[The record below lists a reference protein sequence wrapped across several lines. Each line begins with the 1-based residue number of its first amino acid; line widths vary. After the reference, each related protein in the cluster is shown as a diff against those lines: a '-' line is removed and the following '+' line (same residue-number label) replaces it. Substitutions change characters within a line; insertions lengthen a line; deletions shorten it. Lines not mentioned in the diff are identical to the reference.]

1 MSCERL
7 ESDFCL
13 EDRYI
18 VLAVPDT
25 DIEVMVK
32 LDNEG
37 VVVDVLRG
45 DDDPVASAWRFYE
58 DMGLEVG
65 IAGSDGEYV

>member
-1 MSCERL
+1 MSCVRI
-7 ESDFCL
+7 ESAFCL

-32 LDNEG
+32 LDDEG
-37 VVVDVLRG
+37 VAVDVVRG
-45 DDDPVASAWRFYE
+45 DNDPVASAWRFYE

-65 IAGSDGEYV
+65 IAGSDGENV